1 MHITVLGD
9 SSSSGIGVGRACYPA
24 KLAGM
29 LGPGWDAHVFNS
41 AVPGFTSADASRY
54 FHDVAA
60 TRPLDYVVVYLG
72 NNEGAVGPRKG
83 YYSAF
88 KTRLHELL
96 SRVPDREFRPVLS
109 PPRFRFS
116 AAVPSHTVA
125 VTPAQFRD
133 NLRAIVRRAARRGA
147 QSILINPVANR
158 RFPSGVGAVN
168 STYFCHLDD
177 LDCLGGS
184 VDNDPT
190 DEASRSLAAGLRSFA
205 EGRFDEAIAAWTPV
219 TPAPDVAGFIA
230 RHNVA
235 CAQVRQGD
243 ETAEF
248 RLQALAGEYGAY
260 DSTVLYNLAAAKTRR
275 GDAAGAAVLLDSAY
289 EQDASLYRIQ
299 REYRSVI
306 ADFAG
311 EKDVRVVDLE
321 PILSAAHFID
331 YCHPTE
337 DGHETIARAIAQVIQ
352 AGPRPVGHA
361 SVSRYDVVFPTPDY
375 LRQPGRSLGDYYC
388 VDWPLDP
395 GRIGAA
401 VAAVMGGD
409 EVPAGRGD
417 DVIACV
423 ANFFRSNAEHP
434 AFTGHLNLLGT
445 WLPRSHEVLSFP
457 EQFMYRV
464 LYNYSVAFERD
475 GVAARLS
482 AGPSLEP
489 TRLTAADYARIIVR
503 SADDDLATPLD
514 VTRAYFDAI
523 LAAVTRT
530 LTAQV
535 PMYRVTIGQ
544 RLRTVM
550 TWFTRE
556 AFRYGTQS
564 RLSMLYSRWDIEKV
578 IEGLIVGVVIADRR
592 GEHRAFGHLD
602 GLLARVVALLQV
614 HEFHV
619 GRYHRESA
627 TFSVGDYEADL
638 ATAERSI
645 KVYLAS

>member
-1 MHITVLGD
+1 M
-9 SSSSGIGVGRACYPA
+9 
-24 KLAGM
+24 
-29 LGPGWDAHVFNS
+29 
-41 AVPGFTSADASRY
+41 
-54 FHDVAA
+54 
-60 TRPLDYVVVYLG
+60 
-72 NNEGAVGPRKG
+72 
-83 YYSAF
+83 
-88 KTRLHELL
+88 
-96 SRVPDREFRPVLS
+96 
-109 PPRFRFS
+109 
-116 AAVPSHTVA
+116 
-125 VTPAQFRD
+125 
-133 NLRAIVRRAARRGA
+133 
-147 QSILINPVANR
+147 
-158 RFPSGVGAVN
+158 
-168 STYFCHLDD
+168 
-177 LDCLGGS
+177 
-184 VDNDPT
+184 
-190 DEASRSLAAGLRSFA
+190 
-205 EGRFDEAIAAWTPV
+205 
-219 TPAPDVAGFIA
+219 
-230 RHNVA
+230 
-235 CAQVRQGD
+235 
-243 ETAEF
+243 
-248 RLQALAGEYGAY
+248 
-260 DSTVLYNLAAAKTRR
+260 
-275 GDAAGAAVLLDSAY
+275 
-289 EQDASLYRIQ
+289 
-299 REYRSVI
+299 
-306 ADFAG
+306 
-311 EKDVRVVDLE
+311 
-321 PILSAAHFID
+321 
-331 YCHPTE
+331 
-337 DGHETIARAIAQVIQ
+337 
-352 AGPRPVGHA
+352 
-361 SVSRYDVVFPTPDY
+361 
-375 LRQPGRSLGDYYC
+375 
-388 VDWPLDP
+388 
-395 GRIGAA
+395 
-401 VAAVMGGD
+401 
-409 EVPAGRGD
+409 
-417 DVIACV
+417 
-423 ANFFRSNAEHP
+423 
-434 AFTGHLNLLGT
+434 
-445 WLPRSHEVLSFP
+445 LSFP

-645 KVYLAS
+645 KAYLAS